1 MVNVSFKSA
10 RKCHSL
16 NNFVVTSFFDCR
28 GKYWSKIVMTIW
40 EHEWYYQVSTIPM
53 YWYCKE
59 SKKPLEA
66 IIVVELAMEYL
77 LMTLKSKVNRSSSM
91 LNVSMHSRG
100 IFLKKFRVCISKGLI
115 ETSCLIDWWIDWLIE
130 LLQKRFSEYIRY
142 LSSLYL
148 LNI

>member
-1 MVNVSFKSA
+1 MYFEGYQSYQIHSTFTQDTYNYTTYLKWKVIVVFATRKKLVNVSFKFA

-16 NNFVVTSFFDCR
+16 NNCIVTSFFDCR

-77 LMTLKSKVNRSSSM
+77 LMTLKSKVNQSSLM
-91 LNVSMHSRG
+91 LNVSMHSRDN
-100 IFLKKFRVCISKGLI
+100 FLRNF
-115 ETSCLIDWWIDWLIE
+115 E
-130 LLQKRFSEYIRY
+130 FA
-142 LSSLYL
+142 
-148 LNI
+148 